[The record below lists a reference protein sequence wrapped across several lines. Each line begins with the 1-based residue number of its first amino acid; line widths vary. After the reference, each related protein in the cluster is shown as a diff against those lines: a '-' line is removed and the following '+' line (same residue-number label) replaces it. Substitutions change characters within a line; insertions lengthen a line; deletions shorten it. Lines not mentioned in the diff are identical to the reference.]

1 MFKRRRSTIEGPI
14 TSDALRGWLSGEV
27 ARRAK
32 CAESQIDTAKPFD
45 TYGLDSLAAVQVSG
59 ALEKVVK
66 RRLSPAILFE
76 HKTID
81 SLVEYLVPDLQPQ
94 FESGGTR

>member
-1 MFKRRRSTIEGPI
+1 MFKRRRTTIDGPI
-14 TSDALRGWLSGEV
+14 TSDALRGWLTGEV

-32 CAESQIDTAKPFD
+32 CAESQIDTAKPFE
-45 TYGLDSLAAVQVSG
+45 TYGFDSLAAVQLSG

-81 SLVEYLVPDLQPQ
+81 GLVEYLVPDPQPQ